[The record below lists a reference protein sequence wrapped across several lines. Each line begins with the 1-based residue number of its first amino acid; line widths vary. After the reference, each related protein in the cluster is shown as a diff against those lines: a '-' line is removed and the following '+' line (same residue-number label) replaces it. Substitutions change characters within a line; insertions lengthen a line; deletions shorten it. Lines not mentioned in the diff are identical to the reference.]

1 MIGKVLWGLCIVA
14 FTLAF
19 LPPIGPSL
27 GPEAVLGQSAK
38 PSGNPLTGDTGAISK
53 GKSLFRSVCVECH
66 GVKANGVSMRGRVK
80 DLRKIKLGYSLFL
93 KTVKE
98 GRVSRR
104 YKVDMPPWGNVFTE
118 EEINQIGAYLET
130 LALPEAIWIDPE

>member
-1 MIGKVLWGLCIVA
+1 M
-14 FTLAF
+14 
-19 LPPIGPSL
+19 
-27 GPEAVLGQSAK
+27 
-38 PSGNPLTGDTGAISK
+38 
-53 GKSLFRSVCVECH
+53 
-66 GVKANGVSMRGRVK
+66 KANGVSMRGRVK
-80 DLRKIKLGYSLFL
+80 DLRKFKLGYSLFL

-130 LALPEAIWIDPE
+130 LALPEAIWIEPE